1 VLTAWSL
8 IHNAQTV
15 SWIMAPDAAAAMI
28 EISHIDPTPDAHTFH
43 VVHPRGV
50 PFNALIGSAA
60 RSLNVPLVPFP
71 EWLSRLA
78 EEQHKSQWSRPDA
91 NLERMQASNP
101 GLRLFSFYDTA
112 RTGPEWEPLRAARL
126 DASRAMRVSK
136 VLAEDA
142 KPLGEENVRKWLAAW
157 RSSGF
162 LPAQRRKTVA
172 RIEKS
177 DRVSAPE
184 AATPMPVISL
194 PTAIFDE
201 LTLLKGAM
209 DVAKFGFFIVLF
221 GFLRLLYGYF

>member
-1 VLTAWSL
+1 
-8 IHNAQTV
+8 
-15 SWIMAPDAAAAMI
+15 MI

-50 PFNALIGSAA
+50 PFNALIGPAA
-60 RSLNVPLVPFP
+60 RSLNVPLVPFH

-78 EEQHKSQWSRPDA
+78 EERHKSQWSRPDA

-101 GLRLFSFYDTA
+101 ALRLFSFYDTA

-136 VLAEDA
+136 VLAEGA

-162 LPAQRRKTVA
+162 LPAQRGKTVA

-177 DRVSAPE
+177 DQVSAPE
-184 AATPMPVISL
+184 AATPVPVTSL
-194 PTAIFDE
+194 PTAMFNE
-201 LTLLKGAM
+201 MTLLKGASL
-209 DVAKFGFFIVLF
+209 GS
-221 GFLRLLYGYF
+221 